1 MNIITLVLVGF
12 LSGSYLNK
20 ISLFLVSALGGY
32 ALIENVE
39 NGVENTIGVVK
50 TEIMYILSGWV
61 IGSVWNNLSLMW
73 ILIGSVIGI
82 FGGLLPNEAKLQV
95 VNSVSNA
102 SSVVYL
108 NFTNFMTN
116 NVGSYTASL
125 TKPLSSSYDKVI
137 KTFSYFK
144 YK

>member
-12 LSGSYLNK
+12 LCGSYLNK

-32 ALIENVE
+32 TLIENVE
-39 NGVENTIGVVK
+39 NGVENTIEVVK

-61 IGSVWNNLSLMW
+61 IGSIWNNISLMW
-73 ILIGSVIGI
+73 ILIGGVIGI

-125 TKPLSSSYDKVI
+125 TKPFNSTYDKVI
-137 KTFSYFK
+137 KMFGYFK
-144 YK
+144 SK

>member
-1 MNIITLVLVGF
+1 
-12 LSGSYLNK
+12 
-20 ISLFLVSALGGY
+20 
-32 ALIENVE
+32 
-39 NGVENTIGVVK
+39 
-50 TEIMYILSGWV
+50 MYILSGWV

-116 NVGSYTASL
+116 NVGSYTESL

-137 KTFSYFK
+137 KMFSYFK
-144 YK
+144 FK

>member
-82 FGGLLPNEAKLQV
+82 FGGLLPNEANIFV
-95 VNSVSNA
+95 
-102 SSVVYL
+102 
-108 NFTNFMTN
+108 
-116 NVGSYTASL
+116 
-125 TKPLSSSYDKVI
+125 
-137 KTFSYFK
+137 
-144 YK
+144 